1 MQINDIQPAE
11 GQGFQFPGEF
21 EITAMGN
28 AAGHLETLVPELL
41 QGVGLTVLHET
52 VSSRQSSGGT
62 YTSVTI
68 RFLCQTREDYDKAH
82 AVLRGHD
89 EIRFTL

>member
-28 AAGHLETLVPELL
+28 AAAHLETLVPELL
-41 QGVGLTVLHET
+41 QGVGLEVLHET

-68 RFLCQTREDYDKAH
+68 RFLCRTREDYDKAH
-82 AVLRGHD
+82 EVLRAHD

>member
-1 MQINDIQPAE
+1 MQTHDIQPAE

-28 AAGHLETLVPELL
+28 AAAHLETLVPELL
-41 QGVGLTVLHET
+41 QGIGLEVLHET

-82 AVLRGHD
+82 TVLRDHD

>member
-1 MQINDIQPAE
+1 MQLSDIQPGE

-28 AAGHLETLVPELL
+28 AAAHLETLVPELL
-41 QGVGLTVLHET
+41 QGVGLKVLHET
-52 VSSRQSSGGT
+52 VSSRRSSGGT

-82 AVLRGHD
+82 DVLRAHD

>member
-28 AAGHLETLVPELL
+28 AAAHLETLVPELL
-41 QGVGLTVLHET
+41 QGVGLKVLHET

-68 RFLCQTREDYDKAH
+68 RFLCQTREDYDQAH
-82 AVLRGHD
+82 AVLRAHD